1 MDFKL
6 TNVFCNNLHFP
17 HTMTSYQLEQEES
30 KNRQVAFITTFILN
44 AIMFFLFW
52 YITIW
57 TAAENKKE
65 EKAGGGG
72 FVVNFGTD
80 KKGSG
85 NVFTKNHASSLKNE
99 VDSKPAEIVE
109 IKKVIKKPIVVPE
122 VVKIKTVKPKPVK
135 ETPIITSKVI
145 SPVVVKETPPAKVTP
160 KPSPK
165 PAETTPTPAPPKAV
179 EQPKVNSDG
188 LFPAKKGKTNSNGTT
203 GTNPNAGGASDG
215 TGGGKGNQGQPD
227 GNVVKGGTYEKK
239 PPGNGTG
246 GGSGTGGGLGGDG
259 GGGNKPSLSLT
270 GWTWMSKPNVDD
282 SSDETGII
290 KFRIKVDADGDV
302 VDVTQIESSVSPA
315 VAQQYKRAVQRTKF
329 KPTSDG
335 DKPDI
340 STGTVSF
347 RLSPR

>member
-1 MDFKL
+1 
-6 TNVFCNNLHFP
+6 
-17 HTMTSYQLEQEES
+17 MTSYQLEEEES
-30 KNRQVAFITTFILN
+30 KNRIIAFFITLGLYSL
-44 AIMFFLFW
+44 MFFLFW
-52 YITIW
+52 YIVIW
-57 TAAENKKE
+57 TAEENKKVE
-65 EKAGGGG
+65 EAGGGG

-85 NVFTKNHASSLKNE
+85 NVFTKNYASALKNE
-99 VDSKPAEIVE
+99 IDSKPAEVVE
-109 IKKVIKKPIVVPE
+109 VKKVIKKVAVPE
-122 VVKIKTVKPKPVK
+122 VVKVKPVKPKPVK
-135 ETPIITSKVI
+135 ETPVITSKVK

-165 PAETTPTPAPPKAV
+165 PVETPPTPAPKAV
-179 EQPKVNSDG
+179 EQPKVNNDG
-188 LFPAKKGKTNSNGTT
+188 LFPSKKGKTNSNGTT
-203 GTNPNAGGASDG
+203 GSNPNAGGGADG
-215 TGGGKGNQGQPD
+215 NTGGKGNQGQPD

-239 PPGNGTG
+239 PPGDGTG
-246 GGSGTGGGLGGDG
+246 GGSGKGGGPGGDG
-259 GGGNKPSLSLT
+259 SGGNKPSLSLT
-270 GWTWMSKPNVDD
+270 GWTWTNRPNVSDD
-282 SSDETGII
+282 SDETGII

-302 VDVTQIESSVSPA
+302 VDVTQIESTVSPA

>member
-1 MDFKL
+1 
-6 TNVFCNNLHFP
+6 
-17 HTMTSYQLEQEES
+17 MTTYDLEQEES
-30 KNRQVAFITTFILN
+30 KNRQIAFVTTFIFN
-44 AIMFFLFW
+44 ALMLFLFW

-85 NVFTKNHASSLKNE
+85 NIFTKNHASPLKNE
-99 VDSKPAEIVE
+99 VDSKPAEVVE
-109 IKKVIKKPIVVPE
+109 VKKAVKKPVVVPE
-122 VVKIKTVKPKPVK
+122 VVKSKPVKPKPVK
-135 ETPIITSKVI
+135 ETPVIASKVK

-165 PAETTPTPAPPKAV
+165 PVETPPVVAKPSPKAP
-179 EQPKVNSDG
+179 EPKVDESA
-188 LFPAKKGKTNSNGTT
+188 LFPVKKGKSNTNGTT
-203 GTNPNAGGASDG
+203 GTSSSSGGGADG

-227 GNVVKGGTYEKK
+227 GNVVKGGTYEKR
-239 PPGNGTG
+239 PPGDGSG
-246 GGSGTGGGLGGDG
+246 GGSGKGGGSGGDG
-259 GGGNKPSLSLT
+259 GTGNKPSLSLT
-270 GWTWMSKPNVDD
+270 GWTWASKPNVSDD
-282 SSDETGII
+282 SDETGII

-302 VDVTQIESSVSPA
+302 VDVTQIESTVSPA

-340 STGTVSF
+340 STGTVTF
-347 RLSPR
+347 KLNAR

>member
-1 MDFKL
+1 
-6 TNVFCNNLHFP
+6 
-17 HTMTSYQLEQEES
+17 MTTYNLEQEES
-30 KNRQVAFITTFILN
+30 KNRQIAFITTFIFN
-44 AIMFFLFW
+44 ALMLFLFW

-85 NVFTKNHASSLKNE
+85 NVFTKNHASPLKNE
-99 VDSKPAEIVE
+99 VDSKPAEVVE
-109 IKKVIKKPIVVPE
+109 VKKVVKKPVVVPE
-122 VVKIKTVKPKPVK
+122 VVKSKPVKPKPVK
-135 ETPIITSKVI
+135 ETPVISSKVK

-165 PAETTPTPAPPKAV
+165 PVETPPVTAKPTPKPV
-179 EQPKVNSDG
+179 EQPKVNDDA
-188 LFPAKKGKTNSNGTT
+188 LFPVKKGKSNTNGTT
-203 GTNPNAGGASDG
+203 GTSSSSGGGADG
-215 TGGGKGNQGQPD
+215 TGGAKGNQGQPEGNAVKD
-227 GNVVKGGTYEKK
+227 GNYTGK
-239 PPGNGTG
+239 PGNGNGDGPGKG
-246 GGSGTGGGLGGDG
+246 GGSGGDG
-259 GGGNKPSLSLT
+259 GTGNKPSLSLT
-270 GWTWMSKPNVDD
+270 GWTWASKPNVSDD
-282 SSDETGII
+282 SDETGII

-302 VDVTQIESSVSPA
+302 VDVTQIESTVSPA

-340 STGTVSF
+340 STGTVTF
-347 RLSPR
+347 KLNAR

>member
-1 MDFKL
+1 
-6 TNVFCNNLHFP
+6 
-17 HTMTSYQLEQEES
+17 MTSYQLEQEES
-30 KNRQVAFITTFILN
+30 KNRQIALFITFVLYSL
-44 AIMFFLFW
+44 MFFLFW
-52 YITIW
+52 YVVIW
-57 TAAENKKE
+57 TAEENKKVE
-65 EKAGGGG
+65 EAGGGG

-99 VDSKPAEIVE
+99 VDSKAAEVVVV
-109 IKKVIKKPIVVPE
+109 KKTKKPMVVPE
-122 VVKIKTVKPKPVK
+122 AVKVKPVQPKPVN
-135 ETPIITSKVI
+135 ETPVITSKVK
-145 SPVVVKETPPAKVTP
+145 SPVVVKEIPPAKVTP

-165 PAETTPTPAPPKAV
+165 LVESPPTPSLPKAV
-179 EQPKVNSDG
+179 EQPKVNTDG
-188 LFPAKKGKTNSNGTT
+188 LFPAKKGKSNSNGTT
-203 GTNPNAGGASDG
+203 GTNPNAGGGADG

-239 PPGNGTG
+239 PPGDGTG
-246 GGSGTGGGLGGDG
+246 GGSGKGGGPGGDG
-259 GGGNKPSLSLT
+259 AGGTKPSLSLT
-270 GWTWMSKPNVDD
+270 GWTWMSRPNVSDD
-282 SSDETGII
+282 SDETGII

-302 VDVTQIESSVSPA
+302 VDVTQIESTVSPA
-315 VAQQYKRAVQRTKF
+315 IAQQYKRAVQKIKF

>member
-1 MDFKL
+1 
-6 TNVFCNNLHFP
+6 
-17 HTMTSYQLEQEES
+17 MTSNQLEQEES
-30 KNRQVAFITTFILN
+30 KNRQIAFITTFVFN

-52 YITIW
+52 YVTIW

-85 NVFTKNHASSLKNE
+85 HVFTKNHASPLKNE
-99 VDSKPAEIVE
+99 VDSKPAEVVE
-109 IKKVIKKPIVVPE
+109 IKKVPKNPVIVPE
-122 VVKIKTVKPKPVK
+122 VVKVKTVKPKPVE
-135 ETPIITSKVI
+135 ETPIITSKVK
-145 SPVVVKETPPAKVTP
+145 STVVVKETPPAKVIP

-165 PAETTPTPAPPKAV
+165 PVETPPMPTPPKAV

-215 TGGGKGNQGQPD
+215 TGGGRGNQGQPD
-227 GNVVKGGTYEKK
+227 GNTVKGGTYEKK
-239 PPGNGTG
+239 PPGDGTG
-246 GGSGTGGGLGGDG
+246 GGSGKGGGPGGEG
-259 GGGNKPSLSLT
+259 AGGNKPSLSLT
-270 GWTWMSKPNVDD
+270 GWTWMSKPNVNDN
-282 SSDETGII
+282 SDEIGII
-290 KFRIKVDADGDV
+290 KFKIKVDAEGDV
-302 VDVTQIESSVSPA
+302 VDVIQTESTVSPA
-315 VAQQYKRAVQRTKF
+315 LAQQYKRAVQRTKF
-329 KPTSDG
+329 KPTSNG
-335 DKPDI
+335 DKPEI

>member
-1 MDFKL
+1 
-6 TNVFCNNLHFP
+6 
-17 HTMTSYQLEQEES
+17 MTSHQLEQEES
-30 KNRQVAFITTFILN
+30 KNRQVAFITTFFFN

-52 YITIW
+52 YVTVW

-65 EKAGGGG
+65 EIAGGGG

-85 NVFTKNHASSLKNE
+85 NMFTKNHASPLKNK
-99 VDSKPAEIVE
+99 VDSKPAEVIE
-109 IKKVIKKPIVVPE
+109 IKKVIKKTVVVPE
-122 VVKIKTVKPKPVK
+122 VVKVKTIKPKPVK
-135 ETPIITSKVI
+135 ETPVITSKVK
-145 SPVVVKETPPAKVTP
+145 SPVVVKEAPPAKVTP
-160 KPSPK
+160 KASPK
-165 PAETTPTPAPPKAV
+165 AVETPPKSTPPKAV

-215 TGGGKGNQGQPD
+215 TTGGAKGNQGQPD
-227 GNVVKGGTYEKK
+227 GNIVKGGTYEKK

-246 GGSGTGGGLGGDG
+246 GGSGIGGGLGGAG
-259 GGGNKPSLSLT
+259 NGNKPSLSLT
-270 GWTWMSKPNVDD
+270 GWTWMSKPIVDD
-282 SSDETGII
+282 NSDETGII
-290 KFRIKVDADGDV
+290 KFKIKVNSDGDV
-302 VDVTQIESSVSPA
+302 VDVTQTESTISPA
-315 VAQQYKRAVQRTKF
+315 VAQQYKRAIQRIKF

-347 RLSPR
+347 RLNPR

>member
-1 MDFKL
+1 
-6 TNVFCNNLHFP
+6 
-17 HTMTSYQLEQEES
+17 MTSNQLEQEES
-30 KNRQVAFITTFILN
+30 KNRQIAFITTFVFN

-52 YITIW
+52 YVTIW

-85 NVFTKNHASSLKNE
+85 NVFTKNHASPLKNE
-99 VDSKPAEIVE
+99 VDSKPAEVVE
-109 IKKVIKKPIVVPE
+109 IKKVTKNPVVVPE
-122 VVKIKTVKPKPVK
+122 VVKVKKVKPKPVE
-135 ETPIITSKVI
+135 ETPIITSKVK

-165 PAETTPTPAPPKAV
+165 PVETPPKPMPPKVV

-227 GNVVKGGTYEKK
+227 GNVVGGTYEKK
-239 PPGNGTG
+239 LPGDGTG
-246 GGSGTGGGLGGDG
+246 GGAGKGGGPGGDG

-270 GWTWMSKPNVDD
+270 GWTWMSKPNVNDN
-282 SSDETGII
+282 SDEIGII
-290 KFRIKVDADGDV
+290 KFRIKVDAEGDV
-302 VDVTQIESSVSPA
+302 VDVIQTESTVSPA
-315 VAQQYKRAVQRTKF
+315 LAQQYKRAVQRTKF

-335 DKPDI
+335 GKPDI

>member
-1 MDFKL
+1 
-6 TNVFCNNLHFP
+6 
-17 HTMTSYQLEQEES
+17 MTSYQLEEEES
-30 KNRQVAFITTFILN
+30 KNRQIAFFITAALYSL
-44 AIMFFLFW
+44 MFFLFW
-52 YITIW
+52 YVVIW
-57 TAAENKKE
+57 TAEENKKVE
-65 EKAGGGG
+65 EAGGGG

-85 NVFTKNHASSLKNE
+85 NVFTKNHASPLKNE
-99 VDSKPAEIVE
+99 VESKPAEVVE
-109 IKKVIKKPIVVPE
+109 VKKTKKPMVVPE
-122 VVKIKTVKPKPVK
+122 IVKVKPVKPKPVK
-135 ETPIITSKVI
+135 ETPVITSKVK

-165 PAETTPTPAPPKAV
+165 PVETPPTPAPPKVV
-179 EQPKVNSDG
+179 EQPKVNTDG
-188 LFPAKKGKTNSNGTT
+188 LFPAKKGKSNSNGTT
-203 GTNPNAGGASDG
+203 GTNPNAGGGADG
-215 TGGGKGNQGQPD
+215 NTGGKGNQGQPD

-239 PPGNGTG
+239 PPGDGTG
-246 GGSGTGGGLGGDG
+246 GGSGKGGGPGGDG

-270 GWTWMSKPNVDD
+270 GWTWMSRPNVDD

-302 VDVTQIESSVSPA
+302 VDVTQIESTVSPA
-315 VAQQYKRAVQRTKF
+315 VAQLYKRAVQRTKF

-335 DKPDI
+335 DKPEI

>member
-1 MDFKL
+1 
-6 TNVFCNNLHFP
+6 
-17 HTMTSYQLEQEES
+17 MTSYQLEQEES
-30 KNRQVAFITTFILN
+30 KNRQIAFITTFILN

-85 NVFTKNHASSLKNE
+85 NVFTKNHASPLKNE
-99 VDSKPAEIVE
+99 VDSKPAEVVE
-109 IKKVIKKPIVVPE
+109 IKKVIKKPVVVPE
-122 VVKIKTVKPKPVK
+122 VVKIKTVKPKPIK
-135 ETPIITSKVI
+135 ETPVITSKVK
-145 SPVVVKETPPAKVTP
+145 SPVVVKETLPAKVTP

-227 GNVVKGGTYEKK
+227 GNAVKGATYEKK
-239 PPGNGTG
+239 PPGDGTG
-246 GGSGTGGGLGGDG
+246 GGSGKGGGLGGDG
-259 GGGNKPSLSLT
+259 GGGNKTSIKIT
-270 GWTWMSKPNVDD
+270 GWTWVSKPIVEDN
-282 SSDETGII
+282 SDEIGTVIL
-290 KFRIKVDADGDV
+290 FVTLDSDGDV
-302 VDVTQIESSVSPA
+302 QDVQVVKIGTTVTPSVSQ
-315 VAQQYKRAVQRTKF
+315 VYRRAVQKTKF
-329 KPTSDG
+329 KPTSNEN
-335 DKPDI
+335 K
-340 STGTVSF
+340 SEESSGTITF
-347 RLSPR
+347 RINNK